1 MMLHRPALAVAIA
14 LLAAPAAAETATV
27 LAAPAAAETATVVD
41 GDTIRLNGKT
51 YDLWGIDAPE
61 AEQRCGSWP
70 SGREATEHL
79 KQFIAGKAVTCE
91 PKATDR
97 FGQTVA
103 LCRAEGA
110 DLGEMM
116 VRDGYAWAF
125 VDYSTDYVDEEK
137 AAYEANLAIHHHGCE
152 RAWAGNRLRKE
163 SL

>member
-1 MMLHRPALAVAIA
+1 MAARTMMLRRLALALAIA
-14 LLAAPAAAETATV
+14 LLAAPAAAD
-27 LAAPAAAETATVVD
+27 TATVVD
-41 GDTIRLNGKT
+41 GETIRLNGKT

-97 FGQTVA
+97 FGQTLA

-152 RAWAGNRLRKE
+152 RAWAGNRLRQE
-163 SL
+163 GL